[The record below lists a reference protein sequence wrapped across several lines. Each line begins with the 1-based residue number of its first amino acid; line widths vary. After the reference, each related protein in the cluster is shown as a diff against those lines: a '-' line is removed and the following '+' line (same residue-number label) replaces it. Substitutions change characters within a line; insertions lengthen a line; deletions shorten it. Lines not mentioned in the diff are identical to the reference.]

1 MTDQSEVELVE
12 TFWGD
17 LGLPGLLDLHVHFLP
32 PPIERAVWREFD
44 QGGELI
50 GRSWPITYRHSQ
62 EERVELLRSFGVR
75 RFPTLPYAHKPGAA
89 EFLNGWSREFAAGVP
104 EALWTATFFP
114 EDGVTAYVAG
124 LIDAGV
130 EMFKVHSQV
139 GSFHVD
145 DPLLDAAWGL
155 IADAGVPV
163 VAHVGSG
170 PVGTPYTGPAA
181 TARLLRRHPGLRLVI
196 AHLGMPEAADFI
208 ALAETHDH
216 VHLDTSMALA
226 PWFLS
231 AARDERRIE
240 GFTDPHG
247 GGGAFPA
254 DLVPRLGELQH
265 RVVYGSD
272 FPTLPFRYADQLG
285 WIADLGLGDDWLRD
299 VCWHNAARLLGI

>member
-1 MTDQSEVELVE
+1 MTEADAVRR
-12 TFWGD
+12 FWGD

-62 EERVELLRSFGVR
+62 EERLELLRGFGVR

-89 EFLNGWSREFAAGVP
+89 EFLNGWSRDFAAEVP
-104 EALWTATFFP
+104 EALWTGTFFP
-114 EDGVTAYVAG
+114 EEGVTAYVAD
-124 LIDAGV
+124 LLDAGV
-130 EMFKVHSQV
+130 RMFKVHSQV

-155 IADAGVPV
+155 IAEAGVPV

-226 PWFLS
+226 PFF
-231 AARDERRIE
+231 
-240 GFTDPHG
+240 GT
-247 GGGAFPA
+247 FPA
-254 DLVPRLGELQH
+254 DLVPRLGGLQD
-265 RVVYGSD
+265 RIVYGSD

-285 WIADLGLGDDWLRD
+285 WLADLGLGDDWLRD
-299 VCWHNAARLLGI
+299 VCWHNAAALLGIPAAA